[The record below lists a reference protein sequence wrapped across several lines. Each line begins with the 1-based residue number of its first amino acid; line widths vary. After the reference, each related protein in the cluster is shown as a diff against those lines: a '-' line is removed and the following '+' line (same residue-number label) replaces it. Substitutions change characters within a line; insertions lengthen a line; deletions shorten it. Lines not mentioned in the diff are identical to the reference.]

1 MSDVMEYKCP
11 ACGGA
16 MEFDSKTQQL
26 KCPYCD
32 TQISVEEWE
41 RQNAKDQGTAQWTST
56 GNETWSQEETQDM
69 KVYVCQSCGGEIM
82 AEQTTGASSCPF
94 CGNKIVVKGQFAGDL
109 KPDRI
114 IPFKLDK
121 KAAKES
127 YKNHLKGKSFLPSVF
142 ARENHIDEIK
152 GVYIPFWLFDSDI
165 HADVSYKAEKIRV
178 WEQGDMEYTER
189 KSYDVKRGGN
199 MSFSHLPVD
208 GSRKMDNTLMESI
221 EPFDFAEAVPFQ
233 NAYLAG
239 YFADRYDVEA
249 KDSQERVTQRIRK
262 SAESAMSQD
271 MEHYTSVN
279 MAHSDIH
286 ILNAEYMYVLYPVW
300 LLSTTWNGEHYL
312 FAMNGQTGKMVGDL
326 PADKQAF
333 WKYVLSRGA
342 AIGAVLYG
350 LMWLLMLL

>member
-1 MSDVMEYKCP
+1 
-11 ACGGA
+11 
-16 MEFDSKTQQL
+16 
-26 KCPYCD
+26 
-32 TQISVEEWE
+32 
-41 RQNAKDQGTAQWTST
+41 
-56 GNETWSQEETQDM
+56 
-69 KVYVCQSCGGEIM
+69 
-82 AEQTTGASSCPF
+82 
-94 CGNKIVVKGQFAGDL
+94 
-109 KPDRI
+109 
-114 IPFKLDK
+114 
-121 KAAKES
+121 
-127 YKNHLKGKSFLPSVF
+127 
-142 ARENHIDEIK
+142 
-152 GVYIPFWLFDSDI
+152 
-165 HADVSYKAEKIRV
+165 
-178 WEQGDMEYTER
+178 
-189 KSYDVKRGGN
+189 

-312 FAMNGQTGKMVGDL
+312 FAMNGQTGKFVGNL
-326 PADKQAF
+326 PTDKNAF
-333 WKYVLSRGA
+333 TRWFLGTTGVMGVITY
-342 AIGAVLYG
+342 IILY
-350 LMWLLMLL
+350 LIWAL

>member
-1 MSDVMEYKCP
+1 M
-11 ACGGA
+11 
-16 MEFDSKTQQL
+16 
-26 KCPYCD
+26 
-32 TQISVEEWE
+32 
-41 RQNAKDQGTAQWTST
+41 
-56 GNETWSQEETQDM
+56 
-69 KVYVCQSCGGEIM
+69 
-82 AEQTTGASSCPF
+82 
-94 CGNKIVVKGQFAGDL
+94 
-109 KPDRI
+109 
-114 IPFKLDK
+114 
-121 KAAKES
+121 
-127 YKNHLKGKSFLPSVF
+127 
-142 ARENHIDEIK
+142 
-152 GVYIPFWLFDSDI
+152 YIPFWLFDSDI

>member
-41 RQNAKDQGTAQWTST
+41 RQNAKDQGTTQWTST

-69 KVYVCQSCGGEIM
+69 KVYVCQSCGGEII

-127 YKNHLKGKSFLPSVF
+127 YKNHLKGKSFVPSVF
-142 ARENHIDEIK
+142 A
-152 GVYIPFWLFDSDI
+152 
-165 HADVSYKAEKIRV
+165 
-178 WEQGDMEYTER
+178 
-189 KSYDVKRGGN
+189 
-199 MSFSHLPVD
+199 
-208 GSRKMDNTLMESI
+208 

>member
-1 MSDVMEYKCP
+1 M
-11 ACGGA
+11 
-16 MEFDSKTQQL
+16 
-26 KCPYCD
+26 
-32 TQISVEEWE
+32 
-41 RQNAKDQGTAQWTST
+41 
-56 GNETWSQEETQDM
+56 
-69 KVYVCQSCGGEIM
+69 
-82 AEQTTGASSCPF
+82 
-94 CGNKIVVKGQFAGDL
+94 
-109 KPDRI
+109 
-114 IPFKLDK
+114 
-121 KAAKES
+121 
-127 YKNHLKGKSFLPSVF
+127 PSVF

-262 SAESAMSQD
+262 SAEAAMSQD

-312 FAMNGQTGKMVGDL
+312 YAMNGQTGKMVGDL

-333 WKYVLSRGA
+333 WKYVLSRGV